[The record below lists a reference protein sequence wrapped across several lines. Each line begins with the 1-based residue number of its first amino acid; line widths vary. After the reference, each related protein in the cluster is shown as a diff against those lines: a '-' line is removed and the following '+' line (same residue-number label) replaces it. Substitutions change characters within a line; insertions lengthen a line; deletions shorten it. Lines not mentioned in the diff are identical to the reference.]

1 MHPSVSSIDFHLL
14 LQTLHNT
21 KIGCQHV
28 ILETYHWRK
37 NYLHDLLHKI
47 CLPEL
52 EFFVHFKGLWSKR
65 DKDDLSFFFFFSL
78 TFYFWDLPD
87 FSDIDAYLTTKN
99 LSNMRDVVKRSLPK
113 LPCRQSKALRSTTF
127 IKHS

>member
-1 MHPSVSSIDFHLL
+1 MHPSVSSIDFYLL

-28 ILETYHWRK
+28 ILEMYHWRK

-52 EFFVHFKGLWSKR
+52 EFLVHFKGLWSKR
-65 DKDDLSFFFFFSL
+65 DKDDLSSFFFPPL
-78 TFYFWDLPD
+78 KFYFWDLPD
-87 FSDIDAYLTTKN
+87 FSSIDAYLTTRN
-99 LSNMRDVVKRSLPK
+99 LS
-113 LPCRQSKALRSTTF
+113 Q
-127 IKHS
+127 